1 MDGKMDGWMDGYG
14 GHPSYSSRSC
24 KVMVPTHAG
33 VQDFGERE
41 KEHDNNKNE
50 HSIPFHSVCRI
61 VYIDVGKRRNKNNKC
76 TWKYSATQLVSLQ
89 AKWILQGS

>member
-1 MDGKMDGWMDGYG
+1 MDGWMDGYG

-41 KEHDNNKNE
+41 KEHDKNKTKTN
-50 HSIPFHSVCRI
+50 IPFHSVCRI
-61 VYIDVGKRRNKNNKC
+61 VYIDVGKQETR
-76 TWKYSATQLVSLQ
+76 WKYSATQLVSLQ